1 MAKINQCIQGVRLG
15 QLSDDRNSFAT
26 VANLSAYLPCRHET
40 ATVAVSKAPNNSEK
54 SKTVLTLKRIGS
66 KSDKLS
72 LLSLRINKTANVAV
86 LK

>member
-26 VANLSAYLPCRHET
+26 VA
-40 ATVAVSKAPNNSEK
+40 VSKAPNNSEK

-66 KSDKLS
+66 KNDKLS